1 MLTKENHTG
10 IREIIGE
17 FFYNLGEGKVFLNLT
32 KSESS
37 KRNLTS
43 KICRKKCKCERKKCK
58 CEQTN
63 GREKISATKTQ
74 KAKSLATEN

>member
-17 FFYNLGEGKVFLNLT
+17 FFYNLEEGTGFLNLT

-43 KICRKKCKCERKKCK
+43 KICRKKCILNILDILKEIFYLL
-58 CEQTN
+58 T
-63 GREKISATKTQ
+63 TV
-74 KAKSLATEN
+74 TESFSDL

>member
-43 KICRKKCKCERKKCK
+43 KICRKKCKCE
-58 CEQTN
+58 QTN